1 MEKEKIKMTMTI
13 EDVLAQL
20 NPKLR
25 KTVMSGDSIPAT
37 QYAATPSYGLN
48 KALNGGL
55 PYGRQ
60 VLIWGSKSSAKSSLC
75 LQTVALAQKE
85 GKICAWI
92 DAEMSYDKDWA
103 ELLGVD
109 SSKLIVSQCRTI
121 NEMVDIGTNLMNAG
135 VDLIVVDSITSLLPA
150 IYFEKDSDELKQL
163 ENTKQIGAESRD
175 FSNAWKMINYANN
188 KVKPTL
194 FILISQSRNNISAM
208 YTSQQPTGGQAT
220 KFYSSTVIK
229 LFSSES
235 DNQAIKGK
243 IPVGD
248 KLIEEKIG
256 RKIRWDLQFSKT
268 SPGFQSGEYDFYF
281 RGNLVGV
288 DSIADLIDTA
298 ELMGIVERTGAW
310 YLLPDGSKVQGREGF
325 INKVREDK
333 ELFANILNKVKQFG

>member
-1 MEKEKIKMTMTI
+1 MSVSI
-13 EDVLAQL
+13 EDVIAQL

-25 KTVMSGDSIPAT
+25 KNILVGDAVPKT
-37 QYAATPSYGLN
+37 EYAATPSYGLN
-48 KALNGGL
+48 RALNGGL

-60 VLIWGSKSSAKSSLC
+60 VLVWGSKSSAKSSLC
-75 LQTVALAQKE
+75 LQMIALAQQE

-103 ELLGVD
+103 TKLGVD
-109 SSKLIVSQCRTI
+109 TSKLIVSQARTI
-121 NEMVDIGTNLMNAG
+121 NEMVDVGVNLIEAG
-135 VDLIVVDSITSLLPA
+135 VDIIVIDSITSLLPA

-175 FSNAWKMINYANN
+175 FSNAWKMLNYANN

-194 FILISQSRNNISAM
+194 LVLISQSRNNINAM

-243 IPVGD
+243 IYVGD
-248 KLIEEKIG
+248 KAIEEKVG
-256 RKIRWDLQFSKT
+256 RKIRWELQFSKT
-268 SPGFQSGEYDFYF
+268 SPAFQSGEYDFYF
-281 RGNLVGV
+281 RGDNVGI
-288 DSIADLIDTA
+288 DSVADLVDTA

-310 YLLPDGSKVQGREGF
+310 YLLPDGTKVQGREGF
-325 INKVREDK
+325 VSRVRED
-333 ELFANILNKVKQFG
+333 LNLQDMIKVKISG

>member
-1 MEKEKIKMTMTI
+1 MVSMEE
-13 EDVLAQL
+13 VLAAL

-25 KTVMSGDSIPAT
+25 KSIMVGDSVPPIE
-37 QYAATPSYGLN
+37 YAKTPSFGLN
-48 KALNGGL
+48 RALAGGL

-60 VLIWGSKSSAKSSLC
+60 VLVWGSKSSAKSSLC
-75 LQTVALAQKE
+75 LQMIGLAQKE
-85 GKICAWI
+85 GKVCAWI
-92 DAEMSYDKDWA
+92 DAEMSYDPKWA
-103 ELLGVD
+103 ERLGVD
-109 SSKLIVSQCRTI
+109 SSQLIYSQARTI
-121 NEMVDIGTNLMNAG
+121 NEMVDVGTNLIDAG
-135 VDLIVVDSITSLLPA
+135 VDIVVVDSITSLLPA

-194 FILISQSRNNISAM
+194 FVLISQSRNNISAM

-243 IPVGD
+243 INVGD

-256 RKIRWDLQFSKT
+256 RKVRWELQFSKT
-268 SPGFQSGEYDFYF
+268 SPGFQNGEYDFYF
-281 RGNLVGV
+281 RGDNIGIDAIGDLV
-288 DSIADLIDTA
+288 DTA
-298 ELMGIVERTGAW
+298 ELAGLVTRTGAW
-310 YLLPDGSKVQGREGF
+310 YQLEDGTQVQGREGF
-325 INKVREDK
+325 INRVREDLDLQK
-333 ELFANILNKVKQFG
+333 SLKDKLLNG

>member
-1 MEKEKIKMTMTI
+1 MVG
-13 EDVLAQL
+13 D
-20 NPKLR
+20 
-25 KTVMSGDSIPAT
+25 TVPAT
-37 QYAATPSYGLN
+37 EYAKTPSFGLN
-48 KALNGGL
+48 RALNGGL

-75 LQTVALAQKE
+75 LQTIALAQQE
-85 GKICAWI
+85 GKVCAWI
-92 DAEMSYDKDWA
+92 DAEMSYDKKWA

-109 SSKLIVSQCRTI
+109 TSKLIYSQTRTI
-121 NEMVDIGTNLMNAG
+121 NEMVDVGVKLMEAG

-194 FILISQSRNNISAM
+194 FILISQSRNNINAM

-220 KFYSSTVIK
+220 KFYSSTVVK

-243 IPVGD
+243 IHVGD

-256 RKIRWDLQFSKT
+256 RKVRWELQFSKT

-281 RGNLVGV
+281 RGIDVGV
-288 DSIADLIDTA
+288 DSIGDLVDTA
-298 ELMGIVERTGAW
+298 ELSGIVERTGAW
-310 YLLPDGSKVQGREGF
+310 YILPDGSKIQGRDAFVNRVKEDLDLQDMIKDKLNG
-325 INKVREDK
+325 KV
-333 ELFANILNKVKQFG
+333 

>member
-1 MEKEKIKMTMTI
+1 MSVSL

-25 KTVMSGDSIPAT
+25 KSILVGDEVPKT
-37 QYAATPSYGLN
+37 EYAATPSYGLN
-48 KALNGGL
+48 RALNGGL

-75 LQTVALAQKE
+75 LQTIALAQVE
-85 GKICAWI
+85 GKVCAWI

-103 ELLGVD
+103 EKLGVD
-109 SSKLIVSQCRTI
+109 TSKLIVSQARTI
-121 NEMVDIGTNLMNAG
+121 NEMVDVGVSLMEAG
-135 VDLIVVDSITSLLPA
+135 VDIIVVDSITSLLPA
-150 IYFEKDSDELKQL
+150 IYFEKDSTELKQL

-175 FSNAWKMINYANN
+175 FSNAWKMLNYANN

-194 FILISQSRNNISAM
+194 LLLISQSRNNINAM

-220 KFYSSTVIK
+220 KFYSSTVVK

-235 DNQAIKGK
+235 ENQAIKGK
-243 IPVGD
+243 IYIGD
-248 KLIEEKIG
+248 KAIEEKIG

-268 SPGFQSGEYDFYF
+268 SAAFQSGEYDFYF
-281 RGNLVGV
+281 RGNDLGI
-288 DSIADLIDTA
+288 DSIADLVDTA

-310 YLLPDGSKVQGREGF
+310 YLLPDGTKIQGREGF
-325 INKVREDK
+325 INKVREDLDLQDMIK
-333 ELFANILNKVKQFG
+333 NNISG

>member
-1 MEKEKIKMTMTI
+1 MSVSLEE
-13 EDVLAQL
+13 VLAQL

-25 KTVMSGDSIPAT
+25 KAILVGDEIPKT
-37 QYAATPSYGLN
+37 EYALTPSYGLN
-48 KALNGGL
+48 RALNGGL

-75 LQTVALAQKE
+75 LQTIALAQKE

-92 DAEMSYDKDWA
+92 DAEMSYDKSWA
-103 ELLGVD
+103 EKLGVD
-109 SSKLIVSQCRTI
+109 TSKLIVSQARTI
-121 NEMVDIGTNLMNAG
+121 NEMVDVGVSLIEAG
-135 VDLIVVDSITSLLPA
+135 VDIIVVDSITSLLPA

-175 FSNAWKMINYANN
+175 FSNAWKMLNYANN

-194 FILISQSRNNISAM
+194 LILISQSRNNINAM

-235 DNQAIKGK
+235 ENQALKGK
-243 IPVGD
+243 IYVGD
-248 KLIEEKIG
+248 KAIEEKIG

-268 SPGFQSGEYDFYF
+268 SPAFQSGEYDFYF
-281 RGNLVGV
+281 RGDTVGV
-288 DSIADLIDTA
+288 DGIADLVDTA

-310 YLLPDGSKVQGREGF
+310 YLLPDGTKVQGRDGF
-325 INKVREDK
+325 VSRVREDLDLQDMIK
-333 ELFANILNKVKQFG
+333 NKISG

>member
-1 MEKEKIKMTMTI
+1 MADMTVD
-13 EDVLAQL
+13 DVLAAL

-25 KTVMSGDSIPAT
+25 KNLFVGDEMPETILQP
-37 QYAATPSYGLN
+37 TPSFGLN
-48 KALNGGL
+48 RALGGGL

-60 VLIWGSKSSAKSSLC
+60 ILIWGSKSSAKSSMC
-75 LQTVALAQKE
+75 LQMIGLAQKE

-92 DAEMSYDKDWA
+92 DAEMSYDKSWA
-103 ELLGVD
+103 EKLGVD
-109 SSKLIVSQCRTI
+109 TSKLIYSQCRTI
-121 NEMVDIGTNLMNAG
+121 NEMVDLGTQLMNAG

-150 IYFEKDSDELKQL
+150 IYFEKDSAELKQL

-188 KVKPTL
+188 KPKPTL
-194 FILISQSRNNISAM
+194 FVLISQSRNNINAM

-256 RKIRWDLQFSKT
+256 RKVNWEVQFSKT
-268 SPGFQSGEYDFYF
+268 SPGFQSGSYDFYF
-281 RGNLVGV
+281 RGPSIGV
-288 DSIADLIDTA
+288 DGIGDLVDTA
-298 ELMGIVERTGAW
+298 ELAGLVNRTGAW
-310 YLLPDGSKVQGREGF
+310 YQLDDGSKIQGREAF
-325 INKVREDK
+325 IARVREDE
-333 ELFANILNKVKQFG
+333 ELQKDLVEKLSVK

>member
-1 MEKEKIKMTMTI
+1 MEEA
-13 EDVLAQL
+13 LAQL
-20 NPKLR
+20 DPRIR
-25 KTVMSGDSIPAT
+25 KRLSNGAGFKTEFQP
-37 QYAATPSYGLN
+37 TPSYGLN
-48 KALNGGL
+48 RALGGGL

-75 LQTVALAQKE
+75 LQMVGLAQAE
-85 GKICAWI
+85 GKLCAWI
-92 DAEMSYDKDWA
+92 DAEMSYDEAWA
-103 ELLGVD
+103 KKLGVD
-109 SSKLIVSQCRTI
+109 TENLIVSQARTI
-121 NEMVDIGTNLMNAG
+121 NEMVDVGTALINAG
-135 VDLIVVDSITSLLPA
+135 VDLVVVDSITSLLPA

-194 FILISQSRNNISAM
+194 FVLISQSRNNISAM
-208 YTSQQPTGGQAT
+208 YTQQQPTGGQAT

-243 IPVGD
+243 IPVRD

-256 RKIRWDLQFSKT
+256 RKVKWELQFSKT

-281 RGNLVGV
+281 RGDKVGIDAVGDLV
-288 DSIADLIDTA
+288 DTA
-298 ELMGIVERTGAW
+298 EMAGIVSRTGAW
-310 YLLPDGSKVQGREGF
+310 YIVSEDKKVQGREAF
-325 INKVREDK
+325 INYVKENDEFRKSIEDQ
-333 ELFANILNKVKQFG
+333 LNG

>member
-1 MEKEKIKMTMTI
+1 MITVEE
-13 EDVLAQL
+13 VLAQL
-20 NPKLR
+20 SPKLR
-25 KTVMSGDSIPAT
+25 KTVMAGDTIPAT
-37 QYAATPSYGLN
+37 QYAETPSFGLN
-48 KALNGGL
+48 RALNGGL

-60 VLIWGSKSSAKSSLC
+60 VLVWGSKSSAKSSLC
-75 LQTVALAQKE
+75 LQMIALAQKE

-92 DAEMSYDKDWA
+92 DAEMSYDKKWA
-103 ELLGVD
+103 EGLGVD

-121 NEMVDIGTNLMNAG
+121 NEMVDVGTNLMQAG
-135 VDLIVVDSITSLLPA
+135 VDIIVIDSITSLLPA

-175 FSNAWKMINYANN
+175 FSNAWKMLNYANN
-188 KVKPTL
+188 KVKPTML
-194 FILISQSRNNISAM
+194 VLISQSRNNISAM

-243 IPVGD
+243 IHVGD

-256 RKIRWDLQFSKT
+256 RKIRWELQFSKT

-281 RGNLVGV
+281 RGDNVGI
-288 DSIADLIDTA
+288 DSIGDLVDTA
-298 ELMGIVERTGAW
+298 EMMGIVERTGAW
-310 YLLPDGSKVQGREGF
+310 YVLPDGTKVQGRDGF
-325 INKVREDK
+325 VNRVREDLDLQETIK
-333 ELFANILNKVKQFG
+333 SKILNV

>member
-1 MEKEKIKMTMTI
+1 MTLSV

-25 KTVMSGDSIPAT
+25 KNILVGDSVPAT
-37 QYAATPSYGLN
+37 EFAKTPSFGLN
-48 KALNGGL
+48 RALGGGL

-60 VLIWGSKSSAKSSLC
+60 VLVWGSKSSAKSSLC
-75 LQTVALAQKE
+75 LQMIGLAQKE

-92 DAEMSYDKDWA
+92 DAEMSYDKSWA
-103 ELLGVD
+103 ERLGVD
-109 SSKLIVSQCRTI
+109 TSKLIVSQARTI
-121 NEMVDIGTNLMNAG
+121 NEMVDVGVQLIEAG
-135 VDLIVVDSITSLLPA
+135 VDLVVVDSITSLLPA

-194 FILISQSRNNISAM
+194 FVLISQSRNNINAM

-235 DNQAIKGK
+235 DNQALKGK
-243 IPVGD
+243 IQIGD
-248 KLIEEKIG
+248 KLIEEKVG
-256 RKIRWDLQFSKT
+256 RKVRWEVQFSKT
-268 SPGFQSGEYDFYF
+268 SPAFQS
-281 RGNLVGV
+281 
-288 DSIADLIDTA
+288 
-298 ELMGIVERTGAW
+298 
-310 YLLPDGSKVQGREGF
+310 EGT
-325 INKVREDK
+325 
-333 ELFANILNKVKQFG
+333 ILALTQ

>member
-1 MEKEKIKMTMTI
+1 MTLTV
-13 EDVLAQL
+13 EDVLSQL

-25 KTVMSGDSIPAT
+25 KNVLVGDAVPKT
-37 QYAATPSYGLN
+37 EYAATPSFGLN
-48 KALNGGL
+48 RALNGGL

-60 VLIWGSKSSAKSSLC
+60 ILIWGSKSSAKSSLC
-75 LQTVALAQKE
+75 LQMIGLAQKE
-85 GKICAWI
+85 GKVCAWI

-103 ELLGVD
+103 EKLGVD
-109 SSKLIVSQCRTI
+109 TSKLIVSQARTI
-121 NEMVDIGTNLMNAG
+121 NEMVDVGINLMEAG

-150 IYFEKDSDELKQL
+150 IYFEKDSEELKQL

-194 FILISQSRNNISAM
+194 FVLISQSRNNISAM

-243 IPVGD
+243 IHVGD

-256 RKIRWDLQFSKT
+256 RKVRWELQFSKT
-268 SPGFQSGEYDFYF
+268 SPAFQSGEYDFYF
-281 RGNLVGV
+281 RGDNLGIDTVG
-288 DSIADLIDTA
+288 DLVDTA
-298 ELMGIVERTGAW
+298 ELAGLVTRTGAW
-310 YLLPDGSKVQGREGF
+310 YQLEDGTKVQGREGL
-325 INKVREDK
+325 INRVKEDLDLQESLK
-333 ELFANILNKVKQFG
+333 NKLSNV

>member
-1 MEKEKIKMTMTI
+1 MTMTV

-25 KTVMSGDSIPAT
+25 KNILVGDSVPAT
-37 QYAATPSYGLN
+37 EFAATPSYGLN
-48 KALNGGL
+48 RALGGGL

-75 LQTVALAQKE
+75 LQMIALAQQE

-92 DAEMSYDKDWA
+92 DAEMSYDKTWA
-103 ELLGVD
+103 EKLGVD
-109 SSKLIVSQCRTI
+109 TSKLIVSQARTI
-121 NEMVDIGTNLMNAG
+121 NEMVDVGVQLMEAG

-150 IYFEKDSDELKQL
+150 IYFEKDSDELKAL

-194 FILISQSRNNISAM
+194 FVLISQSRNNINAM

-243 IPVGD
+243 IYVGD
-248 KLIEEKIG
+248 KAIEEKIG
-256 RKIRWDLQFSKT
+256 RKVRWELQFSKT
-268 SPGFQSGEYDFYF
+268 SPAFQSGEYDFYF
-281 RGNLVGV
+281 RGDNVGV
-288 DSIADLIDTA
+288 DSIGDLVDTA

-310 YLLPDGSKVQGREGF
+310 YVLPDGSKVQGRDGF
-325 INKVREDK
+325 VNRVREDLDLQDMIK
-333 ELFANILNKVKQFG
+333 SKISG